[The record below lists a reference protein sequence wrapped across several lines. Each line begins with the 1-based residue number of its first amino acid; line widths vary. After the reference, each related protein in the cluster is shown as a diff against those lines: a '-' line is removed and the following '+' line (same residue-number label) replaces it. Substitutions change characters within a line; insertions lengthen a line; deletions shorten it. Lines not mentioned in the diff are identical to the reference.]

1 MAVLFV
7 VWHLRLQ
14 TGERTQSRKPL
25 ILQRTY
31 TYCYDDNV
39 RTRERDLA
47 SFAVNMGLRNRPIK
61 LKGGWTVLCQTFQA
75 AKVHRWDI
83 RILSNIVTCTYVY
96 LEIE

>member
-1 MAVLFV
+1 MAVLFA

-25 ILQRTY
+25 ILQRTTY
-31 TYCYDDNV
+31 TYCDDNV

-61 LKGGWTVLCQTFQA
+61 LKGGWTVHTLPDFSGYQGT
-75 AKVHRWDI
+75 
-83 RILSNIVTCTYVY
+83 
-96 LEIE
+96 